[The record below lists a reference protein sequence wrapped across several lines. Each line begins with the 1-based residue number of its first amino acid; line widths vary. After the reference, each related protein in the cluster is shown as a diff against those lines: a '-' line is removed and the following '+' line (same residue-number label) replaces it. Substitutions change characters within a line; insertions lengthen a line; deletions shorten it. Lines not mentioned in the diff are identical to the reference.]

1 MPTPPISRSE
11 AERSVREVERALR
24 EGHRPPG
31 MTGKGL
37 GAIARAAQR
46 LGMSSGT
53 LTSRLR
59 AIQLQYGIMP
69 DWSLYNAGPQPVVEI
84 DTLSAAQANAVAQRR
99 IAQLEAEIAQLQA
112 EIARMK
118 ADASHPDA
126 IAHVLGLVREHKIDP
141 PDWVLRPQR
150 SDDTPGVPVC
160 LWSDWHIGETVD
172 PAQVYGMN
180 AFNERVAE
188 ERIRKLVERTI
199 HLACDR
205 MVNPH
210 YPGIVIWL
218 GGDMVSG
225 WLHQE
230 LVATDWCPPTVAA
243 AWCVSRLR
251 WALTQMRKKFGRV
264 LVVCSPGNHGRI
276 TQKPMAKNSAIA
288 SYDHIIYSQLVE
300 LFRNESNIRICVAA
314 DGEGLIQI
322 AGTRFLMMHGHEL
335 GVSGGD
341 GIIGALGPIMRGRT
355 KVGRSQAT
363 VGRDFDVLC
372 LGHFHQAIWQP
383 TAGVI
388 VNGTLKGWDEYAR
401 VRRLSYA
408 TASQMLFFVHP
419 TWGPIQPFDVFLQP
433 RAMRKRVEFA
443 ELVEA

>member
-1 MPTPPISRSE
+1 MPTPPISRKDG
-11 AERSVREVERALR
+11 ERAVREIERALR

-31 MTGKGL
+31 RTGKGL
-37 GAIARAAQR
+37 GAVAQAALR
-46 LGMSSGT
+46 LGIPSGT
-53 LTSRLR
+53 LYNRLR
-59 AIQLQYGIMP
+59 VIEAQYGMAP
-69 DWSLYNAGPQPVVEI
+69 DWSLYNAPQKPPAE
-84 DTLSAAQANAVAQRR
+84 TSGLSIAQANAAAQQR
-99 IAQLEAEIAQLQA
+99 IEQLEAEIARL
-112 EIARMK
+112 K

-126 IAHVLGLVREHKIDP
+126 IAHALGLVREHKIDP
-141 PDWVLRPQR
+141 PDWVLRPHR

-172 PAQVYGMN
+172 PAQVYSMN
-180 AFNERVAE
+180 AFNEGVAE
-188 ERIRKLVERTI
+188 ERIRRLVERTI
-199 HLACDR
+199 HLACER
-205 MVNPH
+205 MVNPR
-210 YPGIVIWL
+210 YPGIVVWL

-225 WLHQE
+225 WLHHE
-230 LVATDWCPPTVAA
+230 LVATDWCPPTVAV

-251 WALTQMRKKFGRV
+251 WALTQLREKFGRV

-276 TQKPMAKNSAIA
+276 TQKPMAKGSALA
-288 SYDHIIYSQLVE
+288 SYDHLIYSQVVE
-300 LFRNESNIRICVAA
+300 LFRDDRNIRICAAA
-314 DGEGLIQI
+314 DGEALVQI

-372 LGHFHQAIWQP
+372 LGHYHQPIWQP
-383 TAGVI
+383 TAGII

-401 VRRLSYA
+401 VRRLPYA

-433 RAMRKRVEFA
+433 RAMRKRIEFA
-443 ELVEA
+443 EVVEE